1 MNAPS
6 PPRPAHDSN
15 VATLEGASIH
25 DIRKATRKMRSWYE
39 SLADYMIV
47 HPTASQDELAQY
59 FGRNVSTISTVVNT
73 DSFKMYFRQRRA
85 AQESTLDAQVRQKLF
100 RLADNSIDTM
110 LTVLEKKKD
119 SVPIESLQR
128 MSEMAFKNLGYGA
141 SANGSGVTVNVGAAQ
156 PATVNVAVS
165 LSDLERAREA
175 LRRQQ
180 TALPEPIDAE
190 YTELAPLERGA
201 TDTSNSSPTIVDGS
215 GEPTPASISED
226 RPALEDL
233 A

>member
-1 MNAPS
+1 
-6 PPRPAHDSN
+6 
-15 VATLEGASIH
+15 
-25 DIRKATRKMRSWYE
+25 
-39 SLADYMIV
+39 
-47 HPTASQDELAQY
+47 
-59 FGRNVSTISTVVNT
+59 
-73 DSFKMYFRQRRA
+73 
-85 AQESTLDAQVRQKLF
+85 
-100 RLADNSIDTM
+100 M

-141 SANGSGVTVNVGAAQ
+141 SANGAGVTVNVGAAQ

-180 TALPEPIDAE
+180 LAPPDNVVDAE
-190 YTELAPLERGA
+190 YTELAPEGESCSRR
-201 TDTSNSSPTIVDGS
+201 DSNSGPTIADRGQ
-215 GEPTPASISED
+215 EPPASIKT
-226 RPALEDL
+226 PIEDL